1 MVVTTRRT
9 PQENTVQ
16 SLTDNDDVEH
26 SSLDSVSPT
35 VPEDTPAD
43 NKVFHDTKDFIDEE
57 NEEFKEITLEILY
70 DQIKLQNFLLN

>member
-9 PQENTVQ
+9 PQENSVQ
-16 SLTDNDDVEH
+16 SPTVNDDVDH

-43 NKVFHDTKDFIDEE
+43 NEVFHDTK
-57 NEEFKEITLEILY
+57 
-70 DQIKLQNFLLN
+70 